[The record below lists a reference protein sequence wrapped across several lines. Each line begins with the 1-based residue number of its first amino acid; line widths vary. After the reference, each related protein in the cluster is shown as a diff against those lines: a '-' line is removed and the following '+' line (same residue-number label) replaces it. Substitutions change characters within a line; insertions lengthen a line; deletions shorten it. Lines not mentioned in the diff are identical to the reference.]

1 MNKVTKKKEKG
12 HKVGDG
18 GSYENNWYDLIVM
31 LAMCSIKGED
41 ELSQFLEG
49 RAVF

>member
-18 GSYENNWYDLIVM
+18 GTYENNWYDLIVM
-31 LAMCSIKGED
+31 LAMCRIKGED